1 MAVQDNTG
9 TQLFCI
15 SAKFDLNTDT
25 LKLCIMACLT
35 HQQGG
40 GREVVAAEVVFEA
53 VIGNRIATCRSA
65 GRKTCSSMQKQS
77 LI

>member
-9 TQLFCI
+9 MQLFCV

-40 GREVVAAEVVFEA
+40 GREVVSAEVVFEA
-53 VIGNRIATCRSA
+53 VIGNRIATLEVQVEKHVHSCRNS
-65 GRKTCSSMQKQS
+65 R
-77 LI
+77 